1 MIRVLEHLSYEEGVR
16 ELGLFSLKK
25 RRLWG
30 HLGTYRKDEEKL
42 FFQGV
47 YDERE
52 WFKIKRVDLE

>member
-1 MIRVLEHLSYEEGVR
+1 M
-16 ELGLFSLKK
+16 
-25 RRLWG
+25 
-30 HLGTYRKDEEKL
+30 GTYRKDEEKL